1 MANSLPFPLSPQ
13 QVLDPS
19 IMRFMETQNEIGVY
33 DVSFN
38 FKTFFSKTFLFKQEN
53 CMIALT
59 LQYYILLILGKSGKD
74 SHYVSNCMSGITFSG
89 LLARKML
96 HL

>member
-1 MANSLPFPLSPQ
+1 MANSLPFPLLPQ

-19 IMRFMETQNEIGVY
+19 IMRFMETQNEMGVY

-38 FKTFFSKTFLFKQEN
+38 FETFFSKTFLFKQEKY
-53 CMIALT
+53 MIALI

-74 SHYVSNCMSGITFSG
+74 SHYMSHCMSGITFSG